1 MESREWRQDQ
11 GHNLKMLQI
20 SAEQILDCFHYREFI
35 PVLKEAFCGDYEVPN
50 RHHYDYDN
58 GGGPNKSVLLIMPAW
73 SNKEYVG
80 VKVVTVSPYN
90 GQFDLPGI
98 QGVYT
103 LIDAKNGLVKAQID
117 AKVLTVKRTAATS
130 ALASSFLSKKD
141 SKTLLM
147 VGTGALSPELIQAHC
162 SVRPIEKVLIWGR
175 NFEKAQKMAAELKLD
190 DIVISPVESIEQG
203 MADADIISVATLS
216 QEPLVFGKWLK
227 PGQHLD
233 LVGAYRPDIREA
245 DDKCIEVSSVYIDHE
260 GAIKE
265 TGDVVIPLSNGTLDK
280 KDIKADLFEL
290 CSGTKEGRTNNEEIT
305 WFKSVGHALEDLS
318 GALYIMAKIE

>member
-1 MESREWRQDQ
+1 
-11 GHNLKMLQI
+11 MLQI
-20 SAEQILDCFHYREFI
+20 SAEQILDCFNYQEFI
-35 PVLKEAFCGDYEVPN
+35 PILKEAFCGDYEVPN
-50 RHHYDYDN
+50 RHHYDYDS
-58 GGGPNKSVLLIMPAW
+58 GVGPNNSVLLIMPAW

-90 GQFDLPGI
+90 GQFNLPGI
-98 QGVYT
+98 QGFYT
-103 LIDAKNGLVKAQID
+103 LIEAKNGLVKAQID

-130 ALASSFLSKKD
+130 ALASSFLSRKD

-147 VGTGALSPELIQAHC
+147 VGTGALSTELIQAHC
-162 SVRPIEKVLIWGR
+162 AVRPIEKVLIWGR
-175 NFEKAQKMAAELKLD
+175 NFEKSQRMAAEFKLEN
-190 DIVISPVESIEQG
+190 IEFTAIASIEAG
-203 MADADIISVATLS
+203 MTEADIISVATLS

-245 DDKCIEVSSVYIDHE
+245 DDECINVSSVFIDHE

-290 CSGTKEGRTNNEEIT
+290 CGGKKKGRANNEEIT

-318 GALYIMAKIE
+318 GALYIIEKLNK

>member
-1 MESREWRQDQ
+1 
-11 GHNLKMLQI
+11 MLQI
-20 SAEQILDCFHYREFI
+20 SAEQILDCFNYQEFI
-35 PVLKEAFCGDYEVPN
+35 PILKEAFCGDYEVPN

-58 GGGPNKSVLLIMPAW
+58 GVGPNKSVLLIMPAW

-90 GQFDLPGI
+90 GQFNLPGI

-103 LIDAKNGLVKAQID
+103 LIEAKNGLVKAQID

-130 ALASSFLSKKD
+130 ALASSFLSRKD
-141 SKTLLM
+141 AKTLLM
-147 VGTGALSPELIQAHC
+147 VGTGALSSELIEAHC
-162 SVRPIEKVLIWGR
+162 TVRPIEKVLIWGR
-175 NFEKAQKMAAELKLD
+175 NFGKAQRMAAEFKLEN
-190 DIVISPVESIEQG
+190 IEFTAIASIKEG
-203 MADADIISVATLS
+203 ITEADIISVATLS

-245 DDKCIEVSSVYIDHE
+245 DDECINVSSVFIDHE

-290 CSGTKEGRTNNEEIT
+290 CNGKKKGRMNNEEIT

-318 GALYIMAKIE
+318 GALYIIDKLE